1 MIVVI
6 SKKNILFVSLLLIFS
21 ITVFSIGFA
30 VDYSK
35 PVTGENE
42 QMPVSPTPRTII
54 LDAGHGGEDPG
65 AVSDYSGLREKD
77 VNLNI
82 VMLLKS
88 LLEKDNYNVILTRD
102 SDQLVYDAETKN
114 ILQKRREDLTR
125 RKKIMDESGADI
137 VVSVHLNK
145 FPQTKYHGAQTFFP
159 PNSPDSQKLAN
170 EIQKSIRLDVDNEN
184 DRVALVKKDQIMIL
198 KDLKTTTVIVECGF
212 LSNSEEENKLAKEDY
227 QNKLAAAI
235 KGGVDNYFKT
245 VKNNAPKDN
254 APNTDTPNNNNSKEN
269 APNTNNPTQKAD

>member
-6 SKKNILFVSLLLIFS
+6 SKKNILFVCLLLLLS
-21 ITVFSIGFA
+21 LTVFSIGFA

-35 PVTGENE
+35 PVTGEQQTGNPSTGDQVPAE
-42 QMPVSPTPRTII
+42 PTPAPRTVI

-82 VMLLKS
+82 VMLVKN
-88 LLEKDNYNVILTRD
+88 LLEKDGYKVILTREA
-102 SDQLVYDAETKN
+102 DQLVYSDEAKT
-114 ILQKRREDLTR
+114 ILQKRKEDLTR

-137 VVSVHLNK
+137 VLSIHLNK

-170 EIQKSIRLDVDNEN
+170 EIQNSIRLNADNAN
-184 DRVALVKKDQIMIL
+184 DRAALVKKDQIMIL
-198 KDLKTTTVIVECGF
+198 KNLKTTTVVVECGF
-212 LSNSEEENKLAKEDY
+212 ISNSDEEKRLGTEEY
-227 QNKLAAAI
+227 QNKMAAAI
-235 KGGVDNYFKT
+235 KAGVENYY
-245 VKNNAPKDN
+245 
-254 APNTDTPNNNNSKEN
+254 
-269 APNTNNPTQKAD
+269 KARDKAAEKGK

>member
-6 SKKNILFVSLLLIFS
+6 SKKNILFVSLLLLFS

-35 PVTGENE
+35 PVTGVNE
-42 QMPVSPTPRTII
+42 QMPANPAVKTVI

-65 AVSDYSGLREKD
+65 AVSDYSGLKEKD

-82 VMLLKS
+82 VMLVKN

-102 SDQLVYDAETKN
+102 SDQLVYDTETRN

-125 RKKIMDESGADI
+125 RKKIMDEAGANI
-137 VVSVHLNK
+137 VVSIHLNK
-145 FPQTKYHGAQTFFP
+145 FAQTQYHGAQTFFP

-170 EIQKSIRLDVDNEN
+170 EIQNSIRLNVDNEN

-198 KDLKTTTVIVECGF
+198 KNLKTTTVIVECGF
-212 LSNSEEENKLAKEDY
+212 LSNANEEKKLGSEEY

-235 KGGVDNYFKT
+235 KGGIDNYFKANPP
-245 VKNNAPKDN
+245 KQNAPDL
-254 APNTDTPNNNNSKEN
+254 NSPQEN
-269 APNTNNPTQKAD
+269 APNENAPDTNIQKENSPNAD

>member
-6 SKKNILFVSLLLIFS
+6 KKKNVLFVSLLLLFS

-35 PVTGENE
+35 PVTGAAE
-42 QMPVSPTPRTII
+42 QAPVNPQPVTKTVI

-65 AVSDYSGLREKD
+65 AVSDYSGLKEKD

-82 VMLLKS
+82 VMLVKN
-88 LLEKDNYNVILTRD
+88 LLEKDNYKVILTRD
-102 SDQLVYDAETKN
+102 ADQLVYGTETNN

-125 RKKIMDESGADI
+125 RKQIMDESGADI
-137 VVSVHLNK
+137 VVSIHLNK
-145 FPQTKYHGAQTFFP
+145 FAQTKYHGAQVFFP

-170 EIQKSIRLDVDNEN
+170 EIQNSIRLNVDNTN

-198 KDLKTTTVIVECGF
+198 KNLKTTTVIVECGF
-212 LSNSEEENKLAKEDY
+212 LSNSEEEKKLAAEDY
-227 QNKLAAAI
+227 QNKIAQAV
-235 KGGVDNYFKT
+235 KGGIDTYFKGNTGKT
-245 VKNNAPKDN
+245 VK
-254 APNTDTPNNNNSKEN
+254 
-269 APNTNNPTQKAD
+269 

>member
-6 SKKNILFVSLLLIFS
+6 RKKNILFVSLLLLFS

-35 PVTGENE
+35 PVTGTSD
-42 QMPVSPTPRTII
+42 QLPADQLPGDQAAVKTVI

-77 VNLNI
+77 INLNI
-82 VMLLKS
+82 VMLVKN
-88 LLEKDNYNVILTRD
+88 LLEKDNYKVILTRD
-102 SDQLVYDAETKN
+102 SDQLIYSAETKN

-125 RKKIMDESGADI
+125 RKQIMDESGADI
-137 VVSVHLNK
+137 VVSIHLNK
-145 FPQTKYHGAQTFFP
+145 FAQTKYHGAQVFFP

-170 EIQKSIRLDVDNEN
+170 ELQGAIRLNVDNTN
-184 DRVALVKKDQIMIL
+184 DRAALVKKDQIMIL
-198 KDLKTTTVIVECGF
+198 KNLKTTTVVVECGF
-212 LSNSEEENKLAKEDY
+212 LSNSDEEKKLATEEY

-235 KGGVDNYFKT
+235 KDGVDNYFK
-245 VKNNAPKDN
+245 VKSQKSKSEEQKLNN
-254 APNTDTPNNNNSKEN
+254 
-269 APNTNNPTQKAD
+269 

>member
-6 SKKNILFVSLLLIFS
+6 SKKNILFVALLFLFS

-30 VDYSK
+30 VDYNSK
-35 PVTGENE
+35 PVTADGKKAPENQPAGDE
-42 QMPVSPTPRTII
+42 TVRTVI

-65 AVSDYSGLREKD
+65 AVSDYNGLKEKD

-82 VMLLKS
+82 VMLLKE
-88 LLEKDNYNVILTRD
+88 LMEKDKYKVILTRD
-102 SDQLVYDAETKN
+102 SDQLIHQPETRN
-114 ILQKRREDLTR
+114 IVQKRREDLTR
-125 RKKIMDESGADI
+125 RKDIMDNSGADI

-145 FPQTKYHGAQTFFP
+145 FPQTKYHGAQVFFP

-170 EIQKSIRLDVDNEN
+170 EIQTSLRLNVDNSN
-184 DRVALVKKDQIMIL
+184 DRVALVKKDPIIIL

-212 LSNSEEENKLAKEDY
+212 LSNADEEKKLSAEEY

-235 KGGVDNYFKT
+235 KTGIDKYYKAN
-245 VKNNAPKDN
+245 VK
-254 APNTDTPNNNNSKEN
+254 SE
-269 APNTNNPTQKAD
+269 